1 METFHTAIIG
11 SGVAGTFAALRLAKE
26 NKGMKIILFDQGR
39 PQGKRRRSGEGFL
52 GYFPTSD
59 GKLYLSDLEKVS
71 NIAGVAKTNKAL
83 KYFYSYVSDIFD
95 CNIIKDPGLKTNLE
109 KRVRKNGFNIVKND
123 YIQVIP
129 KEIHILSKK
138 LATDLDKKITMCF
151 DDEVETI
158 TKNKNLF
165 IIKSSYKEVACKKL
179 IICSG
184 RSGWRWTKKLFESFN
199 IIENNNIAKFG
210 IRVEASNSVMK
221 DFHKSSCSLIK
232 DGLELGP
239 MSWNGTII
247 PEDHVDLAIS
257 SFRSNE
263 ARWKSDKVS
272 FDLIGHREFNG
283 DGFNE
288 MSRIGQL
295 TFVWLNDRVVK
306 EKLSTIVS
314 GKSKIS
320 IIPEYNW
327 ISDVLKDINNF
338 MPDLINK
345 GYYHAPTILPMVPR
359 INVSNNLSTNI
370 DNMYVCGESS
380 GVSGLL
386 AAALMGIIAADS
398 VSKGK

>member
-11 SGVAGTFAALRLAKE
+11 SGVAGTFAALKLTKE
-26 NKGMKIILFDQGR
+26 NKGSKIILFDQGR

-59 GKLYLSDLEKVS
+59 GKLYLSDIEKIS
-71 NIAGVAKTNKAL
+71 NIVGLAKTNKAL
-83 KYFYSYVSDIFD
+83 KYFYSYVSNIFD
-95 CNIIKDPGLKTNLE
+95 CNVIKDPGLKTNME
-109 KRVRKNGFNIVKND
+109 KRVRKNGFNIIKNN

-129 KEIHILSKK
+129 KEIHTLSKK
-138 LATDLDKKITMCF
+138 IAADLDKRITMCF

-158 TKNKNLF
+158 TKIKNLF
-165 IIKSSYKEVACKKL
+165 IIKSSYKEIAAKKV

-184 RSGWRWTKKLFESFN
+184 RSGWRWTKNLFESFN

-263 ARWKSDKVS
+263 ARWKSDKMS
-272 FDLIGHREFNG
+272 FDLIGHREFSG

-306 EKLSTIVS
+306 EKISTIIS

-327 ISDVLKDINNF
+327 LSETLKEINNF
-338 MPDLINK
+338 IPDLINK
-345 GYYHAPTILPMVPR
+345 GYYHAPTILPIVPK
-359 INVSNNLSTNI
+359 INISNKLETDI
-370 DNMYVCGESS
+370 ENMYVGGEAS

-398 VSKGK
+398 ISKGR

>member
-11 SGVAGTFAALRLAKE
+11 SGVAGTFAALKLAKE

-71 NIAGVAKTNKAL
+71 NIVGLAKTNKAL
-83 KYFYSYVSDIFD
+83 KYFYSYTGDVFD
-95 CNIIKDPGLKTNLE
+95 LNVVKDVGLKTNME
-109 KRVRKNGFNIVKND
+109 KRVKKSGFNIVKND
-123 YIQVIP
+123 FIQVIP
-129 KEIHILSKK
+129 KEIHTLSKK
-138 LATDLDKKITMCF
+138 LAMDLDKKLTMCF

-158 TKNKNLF
+158 TKQKNLF
-165 IIKSSYKEVACKKL
+165 IIKSSYKEVAAKR
-179 IICSG
+179 IIVCSG
-184 RSGWRWTKKLFESFN
+184 RTGWRWTKSLFESFN
-199 IIENNNIAKFG
+199 IIQSNNIAKFG
-210 IRVEASNSVMK
+210 IRVEASSSVMK
-221 DFHKSSCSLIK
+221 DFHKSSCSLVK

-247 PEDHVDLAIS
+247 PEDHVELAIS

-263 ARWKSDKVS
+263 ARWKSDKMS

-288 MSRIGQL
+288 MSRIAQL

-306 EKLSTIVS
+306 EKISTIVS

-327 ISDVLKDINNF
+327 LGETLKEINNF
-338 MPDLINK
+338 IPELINK
-345 GYYHAPTILPMVPR
+345 GYYHAPTILPLIPK
-359 INVSNNLSTNI
+359 INISNKLETDI

-380 GVSGLL
+380 GTPGLL

-398 VSKGK
+398 VAKGR